1 MHNKGKGKLLPMSRI
16 APKRNELSEIDTV
29 ASAKRYGGRRAFDIL
44 MEAAVLLESDGG
56 LSKRPGTQ

>member
-29 ASAKRYGGRRAFDIL
+29 ASAKRYGDRRAFDIL
-44 MEAAVLLESDGG
+44 MEA
-56 LSKRPGTQ
+56 Q

>member
-29 ASAKRYGGRRAFDIL
+29 ASAKRYGGCLLYTSD
-44 MEAAVLLESDGG
+44 AADD
-56 LSKRPGTQ
+56 